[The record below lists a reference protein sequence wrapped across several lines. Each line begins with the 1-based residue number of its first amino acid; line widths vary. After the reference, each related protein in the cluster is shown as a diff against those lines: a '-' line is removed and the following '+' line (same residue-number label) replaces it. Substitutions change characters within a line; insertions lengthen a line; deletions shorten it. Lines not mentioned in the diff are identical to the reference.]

1 MNIQTDIDLSYEL
14 LDNSAY
20 SYQNLLLIAVKG
32 TEEQRDI
39 LLTWA
44 AANLPAFVWE
54 NLVYAAD
61 RGHTIKQ

>member
-14 LDNSAY
+14 LETSSY
-20 SYQNLLLIAVKG
+20 SWSNLVRIAREG

-44 AANLPAFVWE
+44 SGNLPYLMWE
-54 NLVYAAD
+54 DLVYAAD

>member
-1 MNIQTDIDLSYEL
+1 MNIQTDINLTYEL
-14 LDNSAY
+14 LDNAGH
-20 SYQNLLLIAVKG
+20 SYTELVRIARQG
-32 TEEQRDI
+32 SEEQRDI